1 MYYETIGILIILCIC
16 IMHNTTNF
24 VDENLLLLL
33 IYWIYVIN
41 LYEYYV
47 IANIVFRKSSIDVE
61 NYSLYSSLVYYSAM
75 RSTS

>member
-24 VDENLLLLL
+24 VDENLLLL